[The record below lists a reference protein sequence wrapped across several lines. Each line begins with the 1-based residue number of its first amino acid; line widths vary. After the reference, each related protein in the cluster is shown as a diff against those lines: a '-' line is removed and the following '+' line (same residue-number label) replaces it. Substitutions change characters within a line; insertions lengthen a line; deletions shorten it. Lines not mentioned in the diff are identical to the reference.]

1 MASKVS
7 DVTSRITTL
16 ETTQTENKDTTN
28 DEESQGANHMS
39 GVKAGVRDCNWEQF
53 KNRYSPEE
61 CNYAIETLLAGEDL
75 EGEMEKEQFRRAPR
89 DKRNDFA
96 YKKPRRRKGDRK
108 IETERIERVRIN
120 SVAILKFLEKI
131 TGEKTWS
138 SKPLTFLR
146 PFRIL
151 IHFHDKME
159 EEFAKMQQRAEGD
172 GGGFDHSAQDSGDA
186 PAAQPEEAAPT
197 TESAEDGEAADST
210 NETTTDEQP
219 AASTETPAR
228 VGTGVV
234 PTTGDGY
241 EEIRCYMEFARSRLL
256 PVHQA
261 FEKLD
266 YNDRPKVRFPE
277 LWSLFRPGELVVRPS
292 KSKTKLSKAPAEGSL
307 SSMQRAEEPTLWKVL
322 QIGSFTPAWKLNDK
336 SNTNDDDS
344 DSDGESDS
352 DGLTI
357 WAFYIDFDGVSYS
370 AVTRQFLIRT
380 FETEK
385 DITKLVVYPL
395 RFHSDADQLV
405 ARRSERGERF
415 CQLLAQRYLPLEYD
429 GWTLEHDP
437 FGESIYELSNYDEAE
452 RSARH
457 ITSDVIID
465 FQEAYQAKR
474 DWKPDAARY
483 IKSTYGPT
491 TEFDKFA
498 IIQWSDEDRTKALK
512 RITEAVITL
521 DDVTTLDGN
530 VVLDT
535 DDFIVDAD
543 VRETERDYTKQK
555 FSREDLALL
564 PARIMAYALKD
575 RKFFNADIQYLK
587 VPTPMMDP
595 YNELKIPHDHKR
607 LLKAIVQDH
616 FDKKAVHRTL
626 QDKGQVTVQQ
636 DFIRG
641 KGKGLVI
648 LLHGA
653 PGVGKTATAEAVAF
667 AHRKPLFAIT
677 CGDIGVHFS
686 DLEYNL
692 SEIFRLANLW
702 DCVLL
707 LDEAEIFLSRR
718 EKIESA
724 LKTNA
729 VVSSKSS
736 ALA

>member
-1 MASKVS
+1 VKQ
-7 DVTSRITTL
+7 
-16 ETTQTENKDTTN
+16 EDT
-28 DEESQGANHMS
+28 
-39 GVKAGVRDCNWEQF
+39 
-53 KNRYSPEE
+53 
-61 CNYAIETLLAGEDL
+61 
-75 EGEMEKEQFRRAPR
+75 
-89 DKRNDFA
+89 
-96 YKKPRRRKGDRK
+96 
-108 IETERIERVRIN
+108 
-120 SVAILKFLEKI
+120 
-131 TGEKTWS
+131 
-138 SKPLTFLR
+138 
-146 PFRIL
+146 
-151 IHFHDKME
+151 
-159 EEFAKMQQRAEGD
+159 
-172 GGGFDHSAQDSGDA
+172 
-186 PAAQPEEAAPT
+186 APT
-197 TESAEDGEAADST
+197 TEPTTQPAEGEEAAVIT
-210 NETTTDEQP
+210 EEANADEQP
-219 AASTETPAR
+219 AASTDTPAPAASS
-228 VGTGVV
+228 GVV
-234 PTTGDGY
+234 PATDDGY
-241 EEIRCYMEFARSRLL
+241 EEIKTYMEFARSRLL
-256 PVHQA
+256 PVHNA
-261 FEKLD
+261 FAKMD

-277 LWSLFRPGELVVRPS
+277 LWSLFRPGEIVVRPS
-292 KSKTKLSKAPAEGSL
+292 TSKTKLAKAPAEGTL
-307 SSMQRAEEPTLWKVL
+307 SAMQRAEEPTLWKVL
-322 QIGSFTPAWKLNDK
+322 QIGSFTPAWKITDK
-336 SNTNDDDS
+336 SNTNDDDD

-385 DITKLVVYPL
+385 DVTKLVLYPL
-395 RFHSDADQLV
+395 RFHSDGEQLM
-405 ARRSERGERF
+405 ARRSERGARF
-415 CQLLAQRYLPLEYD
+415 CSLMAQRYLPLEYD
-429 GWTLEHDP
+429 GWSLEHDP
-437 FGESIYELSNYDEAE
+437 FGESIFALSNYDEAE

-483 IKSTYGPT
+483 IKSTFGPT

-498 IIQWSDEDRTKALK
+498 IVEWSDENRTKALK
-512 RITEAVITL
+512 RITEAVITQ

-555 FSREDLALL
+555 FSYEDLALL
-564 PARIMAYALKD
+564 PARLMAYALKD

-587 VPTPMMDP
+587 VPTPMTDP

-616 FDKKAVHRTL
+616 FDKKVVHRTL

-718 EKIESA
+718 EKVESA

-729 VVSSKSS
+729 VVSSTYYPSV
-736 ALA
+736 LTVPVYV